1 MITITI
7 RDKEVAESQSSPY
20 LVLVTADATAFSA
33 YKTVEEFMLEW
44 HDSLSQMKLN
54 SLNFQGQKALVLTAD
69 YSVKTVYAYSKEL
82 DAMKDKTRACKLLS
96 NGSVSRGAILVDG
109 GNRQTTFF
117 RLNPNDKK
125 AN

>member
-33 YKTVEEFMLEW
+33 YKTIEEFMLEW
-44 HDSLSQMKLN
+44 YDSLAHMKLN

-69 YSVKTVYAYSKEL
+69 YTATTQYVYSDEL
-82 DAMKDKTRACKLLS
+82 DAMKGKARPCKLLS
-96 NGSVSRGAILVDG
+96 NGSVRRGAILVDG
-109 GNRQTTFF
+109 KNKQTTFF
-117 RLNPNDKK
+117 RLNPNDK
-125 AN
+125 